1 MKQLHIVFAIT
12 LLLGLLVGANTTD
25 EIQAQAAAP
34 ATISLSPQI
43 GYSSIVIQGQGN
55 FYAGQGLTVSW
66 DGAKIPAVISTVDSG
81 STFTAIINV
90 PAGATLGGHLVTVTD
105 VEGTTASAG
114 FVVVEPPA
122 GPQGPPG
129 PTGPQGPEGPSGE
142 AAGAGPPGPQGAPG
156 PPGPEGP
163 AGDTGPA
170 GATGSAGEPGPP
182 GPEGLPGPEG
192 PPGEPGEKGDS
203 GSSGLGVAG
212 FFLGLIALIL
222 VVANKLK
229 KWIVFW

>member
-1 MKQLHIVFAIT
+1 VKQLNIVLAAV
-12 LLLGLLVGANTTD
+12 LLLGFLIGANATD
-25 EIQAQAAAP
+25 EIQAQAGAP
-34 ATISLSPQI
+34 TTISLSPTI

-55 FYAGQGLTVSW
+55 FYAGQGLTVYW
-66 DGAKIPAVISTVDSG
+66 DGVKIPAVISTVDSG
-81 STFTAIINV
+81 STFTAMINV

-105 VEGTTASAG
+105 VEGITASAG
-114 FVVVEPPA
+114 FVVIEPPA

-129 PTGPQGPEGPSGE
+129 PEGPQGPEGPPGE
-142 AAGAGPPGPQGAPG
+142 LGPAGPPGPQGAAG
-156 PPGPEGP
+156 PPGPQGP
-163 AGDTGPA
+163 AGDPGAGTTGP
-170 GATGSAGEPGPP
+170 AGEPGPR